1 MQLKTGSS
9 AIALD
14 SSIPNLKGLPEVAP
28 TTSLSKLNA
37 GSKSSRSLELQD
49 FCQLQIEHL
58 TAQQPIFW
66 AQAVYCDPLLSVHQN
81 VSSFAQ
87 DQPHFS
93 QRTLAYLKSE
103 EWLIDFPP
111 AFTLSELSLTH
122 LASNCY
128 ICPFGYRNQKPE
140 YILVLAHEPLSPT
153 WQQNVKRSAMLL
165 SKYLD
170 TYSERECQQAEIR
183 LLEHVV
189 QRVGHQLRNPLALIN
204 LYAENLYLGLPFGP
218 WQEQAAIIRE
228 TVQDLDTNLTE
239 LIYCGQGTKLRVAL
253 QDLRTIVAES
263 IQGLK
268 PLIAQ
273 KQLQI
278 CYPDTSTI
286 LAIDRLQMKQVFDN
300 LLSNAVHFSP
310 SSGTINCSWQVF
322 QGEVLIQIADQGPG
336 LSPEDIKKIF
346 TPFYSRRPGG
356 TGLGLTIAKKIV
368 LDHQGSLWAQNS
380 SLGGAQFCLSL
391 PRPIIS

>member
-1 MQLKTGSS
+1 MQLKTGTS
-9 AIALD
+9 AIELG
-14 SSIPNLKGLPEVAP
+14 SSTQNI
-28 TTSLSKLNA
+28 NA
-37 GSKSSRSLELQD
+37 DSKSSRSSELQS

-58 TAQQPIFW
+58 IAHESISW
-66 AQAVYCDPLLSVHQN
+66 ARVAYYDPLLSAHQF
-81 VSSFAQ
+81 VFYYAQ

-93 QRTLAYLKSE
+93 EETLAYLRAE

-111 AFTLSELSLTH
+111 AFTLNELSPTH
-122 LASNCY
+122 SASICY

-140 YILVLAHEPLSPT
+140 YIMILAHEPLALT
-153 WQQNVKRSAMLL
+153 WQQNIKRSAMLL

-170 TYSERECQQAEIR
+170 IYSERECQQAEIR

-204 LYAENLYLGLPFGP
+204 LYAENLCLGLPFGP
-218 WQEQAAIIRE
+218 WREQAAIIRE
-228 TVQDLDTNLTE
+228 AVQDLDTNLTE
-239 LIYCGQGTKLRVAL
+239 LIYCGQGTKLRISH
-253 QDLRTIVAES
+253 QELRTLVAES

-268 PLIAQ
+268 PLISQ
-273 KQLQI
+273 KQLQV

-286 LAIDRLQMKQVFDN
+286 LAVDRWQMKQVFDN
-300 LLSNAVHFSP
+300 LLSNAVHFTP
-310 SSGTINCSWQVF
+310 DSGTINLSWQVF

-336 LSPEDIKKIF
+336 LSPEDLKKIF

-380 SLGGAQFCLSL
+380 SLGGGQFCLSL
-391 PRPIIS
+391 PRPITS

>member
-1 MQLKTGSS
+1 MMQFQTESS
-9 AIALD
+9 AIALG
-14 SSIPNLKGLPEVAP
+14 SSIQNLN
-28 TTSLSKLNA
+28 T
-37 GSKSSRSLELQD
+37 GSKSSRPLELQS
-49 FCQLQIEHL
+49 FCKLQIEHL
-58 TAQQPIFW
+58 IAYQPIYW
-66 AQAVYCDPLLSVHQN
+66 AQVVYYDPLLSAHQI
-81 VSSFAQ
+81 VSNYAQ
-87 DQPHFS
+87 NQPHFS
-93 QRTLAYLKSE
+93 KETLAYLNSE

-111 AFTLSELSLTH
+111 AFTLNELSLTH
-122 LASNCY
+122 FASSCY

-140 YILVLAHEPLSPT
+140 YILVLAHEPLALA
-153 WQQNVKRSAMLL
+153 WQQNINQSAMLL

-170 TYSERECQQAEIR
+170 IYSECECQQAEIR

-204 LYAENLYLGLPFGP
+204 LYAENLYSGLPFGP

-228 TVQDLDTNLTE
+228 TVQDLDTNLNE
-239 LIYCGQGTKLRVAL
+239 LIYCGQGTKLRVSH
-253 QDLRTIVAES
+253 QELRTLVAES

-268 PLIAQ
+268 PLINQ
-273 KQLQI
+273 KKLQI

-286 LAIDRLQMKQVFDN
+286 LAIDRWQMKQVFDN

-310 SSGTINCSWQVF
+310 DSGTINFSWQVF

-336 LSPEDIKKIF
+336 LSPEDLKKIF

-380 SLGGAQFCLSL
+380 SLGGAQFCLNL
-391 PRPIIS
+391 PRPITS